1 MHSWYSE
8 RSECR
13 HVSLHFRPTLPT
25 QGALTVAR
33 LCPLPSLSP
42 GNKVKLLL
50 ASPVLSPG
58 WVGLLSAKGEAGCF
72 PSPSCGTTC
81 DHATKTKEVE
91 GKEGRG
97 GEGAPLRERGED
109 TGVVPREAVCAFGAL
124 LRRGGSF
131 SKWTGCMTRWNRCFE
146 KYSKRVKERGSCTIL

>member
-97 GEGAPLRERGED
+97 HRCEKGGGGKTLAWSRGRRSVHLGPCSGEED
-109 TGVVPREAVCAFGAL
+109 L
-124 LRRGGSF
+124 LVNG
-131 SKWTGCMTRWNRCFE
+131 
-146 KYSKRVKERGSCTIL
+146 LDA